1 MVEGLVTTAEVSEGG
16 VDSLCVQGWEEGL
29 SMDLHLGIWAVE
41 HLGWVRRVFIVLYSF
56 VVPFIKNKRFCYHLK
71 NTNLGVLSITAEH

>member
-1 MVEGLVTTAEVSEGG
+1 MNRETKDINKVVEGLVTTAEVSEGG

-41 HLGWVRRVFIVLYSF
+41 HLGWVRRVFICVLMLLINYVNSDKMI
-56 VVPFIKNKRFCYHLK
+56 VSV
-71 NTNLGVLSITAEH
+71 

>member
-1 MVEGLVTTAEVSEGG
+1 MGEVATVNRKTKDINKVVEGLVITAEVSEGG

-41 HLGWVRRVFIVLYSF
+41 HLGWVRKVFICVLFLCCPIYQ
-56 VVPFIKNKRFCYHLK
+56 K
-71 NTNLGVLSITAEH
+71 